1 MKKLCL
7 LLLLSALFPIAAVAQ
22 GWSPWRDIPA
32 GIKFT
37 PPTSLYDSEEALL
50 AEQLKK
56 GKKKIDQKIYSSKD
70 FTIRYEAK
78 KDAPPF
84 NLNQDLSKLNMEQVR
99 NLKYELYARKG
110 YLFHDAGVRAY
121 FNQFEWYQPLYW
133 INGLDFSLTPE
144 EEAFLSRVKLR
155 EQELVNQ
162 NYIKITQNRLY
173 KNSGNKISKDA
184 YLANT
189 NNVINFS
196 QYKIIPDSVMKS
208 LKDNGFAI
216 TKANHQELYY
226 VYEENDY
233 QTIPSFITT
242 DIYLQLF
249 HAYFTYALRKIEED
263 KFVPIITE
271 LSQAMYSESKKVAAS
286 KPQNKMLAEAA
297 DFNQFFYAVPV
308 YILTGKKQEVP
319 AKYKGD
325 IGEVLRH
332 IDEANFIDEKCRIFD
347 GQRFDYSLFKPR
359 GNYDR
364 TEKLRKYFKAMMWLQ
379 SAPSSLKFDS
389 HIARM
394 MFTSYIISTKADKKG
409 KKLIDKYMSLY
420 EPTSFLMGQA
430 DELSAMHV
438 IDAANN
444 LKIGGAPEQI
454 FTAENIGKM
463 RQELIKLNPRK
474 ILPGGILDQT
484 PVINFM
490 PQRYNPDGDMMSRL
504 VDVTHPK
511 DRRPFPKGLDVFA
524 TMGNQTAEQI
534 LLELYKEGD
543 FWSKYPQKLKENQA
557 FFANYD
563 LTKTFYERWLGSLN
577 SLFTLKSEYP
587 YFMHLDAWEIKNL
600 NTALSSW
607 AELKHD
613 AILYAKQ
620 PVVAECGGG
629 DPENFT
635 PPPPP
640 RAVGYVEPNIEF
652 WNNCLELLKM
662 TREGLDKYKLLTP
675 DLKAKTLRLEEYGTF
690 LRDVS
695 DKELKRIALTDKE
708 YETIRIFGSS
718 VENLTKEFY
727 DFSPDA
733 SKQDIEDGFPIVDEE
748 MAIIADVFTSN
759 NECLEVGVGRG
770 NEIYVIVEIEGYL
783 YLTKG
788 AVFNYYE
795 FTQPVSNRLTDGQWR
810 EMLDADPPKMPVWLE
825 MFILPEQFIE
835 TNKIRTMPIEVEENY
850 NYSSGC

>member
-7 LLLLSALFPIAAVAQ
+7 LLLLSVFFSLGAFAQ
-22 GWSPWRDIPA
+22 GWSPWREIPA

-56 GKKKIDQKIYSSKD
+56 GKKKIDPKIYSSKD

-78 KDAPPF
+78 KDAPAF

-99 NLKYELYARKG
+99 YLKYELYARKG

-121 FNQFEWYQPLYW
+121 FNQFDWYQPLYW
-133 INGLDFSLTPE
+133 INGLDFNPSAE
-144 EEAFLSRVKLR
+144 EEAFLIRVKAR

-162 NYIKITQNRLY
+162 NYLKVTKNRLS
-173 KNSGNKISKDA
+173 KISGNLISKEE
-184 YLANT
+184 YLANL
-189 NNVINFS
+189 NNVINFN
-196 QYKIIPDSVMKS
+196 QYKTIPDSVMNS
-208 LKDNGFAI
+208 LKTNGFAI
-216 TKANHQELYY
+216 TKGSHLELYH
-226 VYEENDY
+226 VYEDNDY
-233 QTIPSFITT
+233 QTIPNFITT

-249 HAYFTYALRKIEED
+249 HAYFIDLLRKIEED
-263 KFVPIITE
+263 KVIPIITE
-271 LSQAMYSESKKVAAS
+271 LSQAMYDESKKIVKT
-286 KPQNKMLAEAA
+286 KPANKMLAEAA

-325 IGEVLRH
+325 IDEVLRH

-409 KKLIDKYMSLY
+409 KKLIEKYMSIY

-444 LKIGGAPEQI
+444 LNIGGAPEQV

-524 TMGNQTAEQI
+524 TLGNKTAEQI
-534 LLELYKEGD
+534 LLELFKEGD
-543 FWSKYPQKLKENQA
+543 FWSKFPQKLIENQK

-563 LTKTFYERWLGSLN
+563 LTKTFYERWLGSL
-577 SLFTLKSEYP
+577 K
-587 YFMHLDAWEIKNL
+587 I
-600 NTALSSW
+600 
-607 AELKHD
+607 
-613 AILYAKQ
+613 
-620 PVVAECGGG
+620 G
-629 DPENFT
+629 
-635 PPPPP
+635 
-640 RAVGYVEPNIEF
+640 RAS
-652 WNNCLELLKM
+652 C
-662 TREGLDKYKLLTP
+662 RE
-675 DLKAKTLRLEEYGTF
+675 R
-690 LRDVS
+690 V
-695 DKELKRIALTDKE
+695 
-708 YETIRIFGSS
+708 
-718 VENLTKEFY
+718 
-727 DFSPDA
+727 
-733 SKQDIEDGFPIVDEE
+733 
-748 MAIIADVFTSN
+748 
-759 NECLEVGVGRG
+759 
-770 NEIYVIVEIEGYL
+770 
-783 YLTKG
+783 
-788 AVFNYYE
+788 
-795 FTQPVSNRLTDGQWR
+795 
-810 EMLDADPPKMPVWLE
+810 
-825 MFILPEQFIE
+825 
-835 TNKIRTMPIEVEENY
+835 
-850 NYSSGC
+850 